1 MGLQK
6 KKKNSRKTQL
16 LEFIK
21 SNHVQ
26 MMIFSQKWFWEV
38 SLYKISIA

>member
-1 MGLQK
+1 MVLQ
-6 KKKNSRKTQL
+6 KKNSRKTQL

>member
-1 MGLQK
+1 MVLQK

-26 MMIFSQKWFWEV
+26 MMIFSQK
-38 SLYKISIA
+38 

>member
-1 MGLQK
+1 MVLQ

-26 MMIFSQKWFWEV
+26 MMIFSQK
-38 SLYKISIA
+38 